1 MKEAAEEKA
10 CALLQSARIID
21 FTIFFDIYSCGINDS
36 FCIFQLLLKRWIEIK
51 IDPDRE
57 SFFFRLKKAGL
68 LFWIETFNTCFF
80 VVCK

>member
-36 FCIFQLLLKRWIEIK
+36 FCIFQLLLKR
-51 IDPDRE
+51 
-57 SFFFRLKKAGL
+57 
-68 LFWIETFNTCFF
+68 
-80 VVCK
+80 